1 MSLVRD
7 YRNYQSQQVE
17 LLVLVLMLL
26 AQHYVRA
33 QQNQR
38 LRMIG

>member
-7 YRNYQSQQVE
+7 CRNYQSRQAV
-17 LLVLVLMLL
+17 LLVLLLL

-33 QQNQR
+33 QQMER